1 MVVGESLCF
10 AVGEVVGFSVGLNA
24 DKSMQPYSG
33 PKISQSSVVSQ
44 HCCLFSASVKSFP
57 QKEVQLISV
66 GVSVWPSVSHGTGF
80 CVGLAVAVGD
90 LVVRP
95 QL

>member
-10 AVGEVVGFSVGLNA
+10 AVGEAVGVAVGLYA

-33 PKISQSSVVSQ
+33 PKFSQSSVVSQ
-44 HCCLFSASVKSFP
+44 HCCLFSASVMSFP
-57 QKEVQLISV
+57 QKEVQLLSV
-66 GVSVWPSVSHGTGF
+66 GLSVWPSISHGTGF
-80 CVGLAVAVGD
+80 CVGTSVG
-90 LVVRP
+90 VFVRL

>member
-1 MVVGESLCF
+1 MGKAVRESLGF
-10 AVGEVVGFSVGLNA
+10 AVGEAVGFLVGLNA
-24 DKSMQPYSG
+24 DRSMQPYSG
-33 PKISQSSVVSQ
+33 PKTSQSSVVSQ
-44 HCCLFSASVKSFP
+44 HCCLFCASVKSFP

-80 CVGLAVAVGD
+80 CVGTSVGV
-90 LVVRP
+90 LVRR